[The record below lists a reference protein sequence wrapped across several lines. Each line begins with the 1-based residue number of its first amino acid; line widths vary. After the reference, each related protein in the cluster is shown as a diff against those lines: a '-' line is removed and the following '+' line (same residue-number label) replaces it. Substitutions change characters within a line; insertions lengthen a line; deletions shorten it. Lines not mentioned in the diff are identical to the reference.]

1 MDIGVLGAVSITL
14 NNQSR
19 GIRAGKPRTILA
31 TLALEA
37 GSAISY
43 ADLADELWEG
53 NPPDGNLRNALQAHA
68 ARLRKVVDQPEVR
81 SGGTLLRAV
90 NNGYLLDVPRDCVD
104 SNRFLALANQG
115 SAAVS
120 SSPERAVQLLQD
132 ALRLW
137 QGPALFDA
145 GEGLRCRAA
154 AALLEERRLTAHG
167 DLIAA
172 RLTTGDEHRA
182 VAELRQLVAQHPTR
196 ERFCDQLML
205 ALYRCGRQGDALAL
219 FHQTRLR
226 LDQEL
231 GLEPGVQLQR
241 RHVAILSHDPVL
253 MSPSAVLDIPRTA
266 STAG

>member
-1 MDIGVLGAVSITL
+1 MEIGVLGAVSITL
-14 NNQSR
+14 NGESR
-19 GIRAGKPRTILA
+19 RIRAGKPRTILA

-37 GSAISY
+37 GSAVSY
-43 ADLADELWEG
+43 GDLAEELWDG
-53 NPPDGNLRNALQAHA
+53 NPPDGNVRNALQAHA
-68 ARLRKVVDQPEVR
+68 ARLRKVVDQE
-81 SGGTLLRAV
+81 GGSTGTVLRAV
-90 NNGYLLDVPRDCVD
+90 NNGYLLDIPRRSVD
-104 SNRFLALANQG
+104 SNRFLALANEG

-120 SSPERAVQLLQD
+120 SSPERAVELLEE

-137 QGPALFDA
+137 HGPALLDA

-154 AALLEERRLTAHG
+154 AALLEDRRLTVHG

-172 RLTTGDEHRA
+172 RLTTGDERRA

-205 ALYRCGRQGDALAL
+205 ALYRCGRQGDALDV
-219 FHQTRLR
+219 FHQTRQR
-226 LDQEL
+226 LDEEL

-241 RHVAILSHDPVL
+241 RHIEILAHDPAL

-266 STAG
+266 AVAG

>member
-1 MDIGVLGAVSITL
+1 MDIGVLGAVSITI
-14 NNQSR
+14 NGQTR
-19 GIRAGKPRTILA
+19 GVRAGKPRTILA

-37 GSAISY
+37 GSAVSY
-43 ADLADELWEG
+43 SDLAEELWDG
-53 NPPDGNLRNALQAHA
+53 NPPGGSIRNALQAHA
-68 ARLRKVVDQPEVR
+68 ARLRKVVDQDESR
-81 SGGTLLRAV
+81 SGGTVLRAV
-90 NNGYLLDVPRDCVD
+90 NNGYLLDIPRGSVD

-120 SSPERAVQLLQD
+120 SCPGRAVEQLQD

-137 QGPALFDA
+137 RGPALFDA
-145 GEGLRCRAA
+145 GEGLRCRSA
-154 AALLEERRLTAHG
+154 AALLDERRLATQG

-172 RLTTGDEHRA
+172 RLATGDERRA

-205 ALYRCGRQGDALAL
+205 ALYRCGRQGDALEL
-219 FHQTRLR
+219 FRQTRQR
-226 LDQEL
+226 LDEEL

-241 RHVAILSHDPVL
+241 RHVEILSHDPAL

-266 STAG
+266 AAPG